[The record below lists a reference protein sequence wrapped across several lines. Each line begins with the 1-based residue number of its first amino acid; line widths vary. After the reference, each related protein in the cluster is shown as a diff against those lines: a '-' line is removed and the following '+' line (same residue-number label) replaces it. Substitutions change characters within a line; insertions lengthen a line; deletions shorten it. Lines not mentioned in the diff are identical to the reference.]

1 VSSLFAELR
10 RRNVI
15 RMAGL
20 YLVAAW
26 LITQVGATLL
36 PVFDAPPW
44 AMKALVF
51 VLAAAF
57 VPALVFAWVFELTPE
72 GLKRDADVEAEHSI
86 APQTARRMDRAIIVV
101 LLFALGYFAFDKF
114 VLAPRR
120 TDALVARVEHA
131 KDRQATVGSHEADS
145 RSIAVLPLVNASGD
159 DKQQFFSDG
168 ISESLIIAL
177 SQVPGLTVIG
187 RNSSFQ
193 FRDGK
198 ADSRSIGEKLG
209 VARLLGGSV
218 QHVGDLVRISVE
230 LVDAPTGRA
239 LWSQRY
245 DRQYADLFELQDD
258 ITAAVAGVLKSK
270 LLGDTETAQ
279 SDRPPSG
286 NIEAYNALLEANFQ
300 MAKLSE
306 EGNHRAIAL
315 LDRAIALDPAYAL
328 AYARRASAWM
338 FPLAWNDAAVARR
351 LVAKSPARADVQRA
365 LALNPNLA
373 YAHAVAGHLSGYVDA
388 DPVAAEAEYR
398 RALALQPDQ
407 PVATTGLSRLMSQT
421 GRYPEAIDLV
431 RRALLSDPLSAVA
444 YAQLARLLQL
454 TGQLDEARAAF
465 DKILELLPDAPGV
478 KANFAWLAITRGD
491 AESAMRTAQALP
503 LGKFRDDS
511 LAFAAQIGT
520 DRAAADA
527 ALSEFTASQGANNP
541 SGVAEMY
548 ALRNEPGPM
557 FEWLRR
563 ALDAGDPSA
572 KWLWEDPYFIRYRDD
587 PRFVAYCKLAGIP
600 TPAEVDAANAA
611 YLAKRKQQAAAHD

>member
-1 VSSLFAELR
+1 MQWALAYVAGAFALLQGADIVAQQFAWPESVRRGITLALVLGFFVTLVLAWYHGERGAQKISGVELLLLALLLAVGGGLIWRFAGVSSNRISA
-10 RRNVI
+10 
-15 RMAGL
+15 
-20 YLVAAW
+20 
-26 LITQVGATLL
+26 
-36 PVFDAPPW
+36 DANP
-44 AMKALVF
+44 
-51 VLAAAF
+51 
-57 VPALVFAWVFELTPE
+57 
-72 GLKRDADVEAEHSI
+72 
-86 APQTARRMDRAIIVV
+86 
-101 LLFALGYFAFDKF
+101 
-114 VLAPRR
+114 
-120 TDALVARVEHA
+120 ARVPTA
-131 KDRQATVGSHEADS
+131 SAMPMADS
-145 RSIAVLPLVNASGD
+145 KSIAVLPLVNASGD

-193 FRDGK
+193 FRDGN

-218 QHVGDLVRISVE
+218 QHAGDMVRISVE

-245 DRQYADLFELQDD
+245 DRQYADLFKLQDD

-270 LLGDTETAQ
+270 LLGDAQTAQ
-279 SDRPPSG
+279 SDRPASG

-300 MAKLSE
+300 MAKLTE
-306 EGNHRAIAL
+306 EGSRRAIDL
-315 LDRAIALDPAYAL
+315 LDRAIELDPGYAL
-328 AYARRASAWM
+328 AYAKRASAWT

-351 LVAKSPARADVQRA
+351 LVAKSPARADVQHA
-365 LALNPNLA
+365 LTLNPNLA
-373 YAHAVAGHLSGYVDA
+373 YAHAVAGHLSGYVDV
-388 DPVAAEAEYR
+388 DPVVAEAEYR

-407 PVATTGLSRLMSQT
+407 PAATTGLSRLMSQT

-454 TGQLDEARAAF
+454 TGQLDESKAAF

-478 KANFAWLAITRGD
+478 KANFVWLAITRGD
-491 AESAMRTAQALP
+491 AEAAMRTALALP
-503 LGKFRDDS
+503 PGKFRDDS

-520 DRAAADA
+520 DRASADV
-527 ALSEFTASQGANNP
+527 ALREFIASQGANNP

-572 KWLWEDPYFIRYRDD
+572 KWLWEDPYYVRYRDD
-587 PRFVAYCKLAGIP
+587 PRFAAYCREAGVP
-600 TPAEVDAANAA
+600 TPAEVEAANAA
-611 YLAKRKQQAAAHD
+611 YLAKREGQATAHD

>member
-198 ADSRSIGEKLG
+198 ADSKSIGEKLG

-218 QHVGDLVRISVE
+218 QHAGDLVRISVE

-245 DRQYADLFELQDD
+245 DRQYADLFKLQDD
-258 ITAAVAGVLKSK
+258 ITAAVADALKAR
-270 LLGDTETAQ
+270 LLGDAPTAQ
-279 SDRPPSG
+279 GDRPPSG

-306 EGNHRAIAL
+306 EGNHRAIA
-315 LDRAIALDPAYAL
+315 
-328 AYARRASAWM
+328 
-338 FPLAWNDAAVARR
+338 DAAVARR
-351 LVAKSPARADVQRA
+351 LVAKSPARVDVQHA

-503 LGKFRDDS
+503 PGKFRDDS